1 VNTAFS
7 RSATRPYV
15 DVFLAPLLSA
25 LIGEGM
31 PLIGIDQRGV
41 WLLCETYK
49 KSLYY
54 AKYSP
59 SPY

>member
-7 RSATRPYV
+7 CLEVRPYV
-15 DVFLAPLLSA
+15 NVFLAPLLNA
-25 LIGEGM
+25 LIGEEM
-31 PLIGIDQRGV
+31 PVIGIDQRGV
-41 WLLCETYK
+41 LLPGETYK